1 MALGAVDAH
10 NATFAPSRRLPV
22 RVARTRLAFGGAVA
36 LLAMSNVVSNRLWP
50 EGYVVWNLGMAGVL
64 LLLARS
70 CGLTW
75 DDLGL
80 AGHRLRRGV
89 TLGGLAIAAVGLVYA
104 AGVAHPA
111 TRVAFV
117 DERGSVSLATVLFA
131 ALVRIP
137 LGTVLLEELAFRG
150 VLPALVGGGWWR
162 ATLVSSGLFGLWH
175 VLPSMGMT
183 NAATGDVGTTATVVG
198 AVLFTTAAGVVFR
211 VGQRWSGHLATPMML
226 HLATNSLG
234 ALVAWWVVHHAHP

>member
-1 MALGAVDAH
+1 VPTAASVYHAPPVPRGRPLRIRLGLFAAV
-10 NATFAPSRRLPV
+10 T
-22 RVARTRLAFGGAVA
+22 
-36 LLAMSNVVSNRLWP
+36 LLVLSNLVSNRLWP
-50 EGYVVWNLGMAGVL
+50 QGYIVWNLGMAGVL
-64 LLLARS
+64 LLLARG
-70 CGLTW
+70 CGLTR

-80 AGHRLRRGV
+80 AGHRLRRGLA
-89 TLGGLAIAAVGLVYA
+89 LGGGAVAAVGLVYA
-104 AGVAHPA
+104 VGVTLPA

-117 DERGSVSLATVLFA
+117 DERGAVPLAAVLFA

-183 NAATGDVGTTATVVG
+183 NAAASTLGTTGTVAG
-198 AVLFTTAAGVVFR
+198 AVLFTTLAGVVFR
-211 VGQRWSGHLATPMML
+211 AGQRWSGHLVTPMLL
-226 HLATNSLG
+226 HVATNSLG
-234 ALVAWWVVHHAHP
+234 ALVAWWVVNHLRP